1 MRDGSETTGLL
12 EEIGQVQRPEKLGA
26 VEAKQWPPT
35 GRLGERRR
43 GTGRRWWRWRRR
55 RRARGRPGTP
65 TRLAVVGAC
74 VGDGAQTGAVGV
86 DGPDRDAV
94 AAVGAHPKPAE
105 GDLGSVGRPGRE
117 LLQVAV
123 VGYAVAAPRR
133 RVGHVMVA
141 AAVLVHHPDVAVARL
156 AAARAALVGDLRSI
170 RRPGGKLVIAARRD
184 RVHVRPVVV
193 HDHQP
198 VVGVVGDDDLTGSRP
213 ADRSLVLEFAGGDDV
228 IPGSVDV
235 DDPDLV
241 QGIPVC
247 SLQIGDPRSIRRPGR
262 RGDVAIGAAGQ
273 LAQTAAVGVHDPDV
287 PGPLPIHA

>member
-1 MRDGSETTGLL
+1 
-12 EEIGQVQRPEKLGA
+12 
-26 VEAKQWPPT
+26 
-35 GRLGERRR
+35 
-43 GTGRRWWRWRRR
+43 
-55 RRARGRPGTP
+55 
-65 TRLAVVGAC
+65 
-74 VGDGAQTGAVGV
+74 
-86 DGPDRDAV
+86 
-94 AAVGAHPKPAE
+94 
-105 GDLGSVGRPGRE
+105 
-117 LLQVAV
+117 
-123 VGYAVAAPRR
+123 
-133 RVGHVMVA
+133 MVA

-198 VVGVVGDDDLTGSRP
+198 VVGVVGDDDLAGRRP

-273 LAQTAAVGVHDPDV
+273 LALAAAIGVHDPDV
-287 PGPLPIHA
+287 PGALPVDPREGDLAGVGRPLRPLVVLARGDRRRAGTVGVDGDDVVVGCPAEP